1 MEKLAGT
8 SLKDAVNQG
17 VQKELSDLADELD
30 RDADAKENMYR
41 DMNMDLSAE
50 REAWD
55 LRNVARR
62 LRKRVEA
69 MGFRV

>member
-1 MEKLAGT
+1 MEKLAST
-8 SLKDAVNQG
+8 NLKDSVNRG

-30 RDADAKENMYR
+30 RDAGAKEKMYR
-41 DMNMDLSAE
+41 DMNMNQTAE

-62 LRKRVEA
+62 LRQRVEA
-69 MGFRV
+69 MGLGV